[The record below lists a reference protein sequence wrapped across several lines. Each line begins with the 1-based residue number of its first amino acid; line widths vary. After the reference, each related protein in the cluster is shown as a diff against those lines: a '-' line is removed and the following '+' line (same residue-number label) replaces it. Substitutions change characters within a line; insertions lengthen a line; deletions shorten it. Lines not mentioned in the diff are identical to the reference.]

1 MIFDVQCKSRSLRLH
16 GAVGTPGASGSL
28 KPWLVIGY
36 DYGVPGCDRDHD
48 HFRHVVEPQVTHWDL
63 ARVSPE
69 ILVGTPIATISTK

>member
-1 MIFDVQCKSRSLRLH
+1 M
-16 GAVGTPGASGSL
+16 